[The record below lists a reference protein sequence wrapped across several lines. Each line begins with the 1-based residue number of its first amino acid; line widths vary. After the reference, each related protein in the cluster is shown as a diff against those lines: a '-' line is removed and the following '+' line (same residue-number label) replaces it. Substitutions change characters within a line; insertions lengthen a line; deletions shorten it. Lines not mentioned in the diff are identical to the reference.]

1 MSCGIGAGLLRLAL
15 ISRARR
21 SVAGHEL
28 QRVNDEVPEVL
39 SLHDRIEH
47 PVFKQEF
54 GALKSLGQLLLD
66 SLLDHARP
74 CKADQSARLRD
85 VKIAQHRKA
94 RGHAASGWI
103 RENGYE
109 RQAFFIEPR
118 KGGRDLSHLHQRYSA
133 LLHAGAT

>member
-74 CKADQSARLRD
+74 CKADQSAR
-85 VKIAQHRKA
+85 QRKA
-94 RGHAASGWI
+94 LGHAASGWI

-133 LLHAGAT
+133 LLHAGAS